1 MGSRMGIADS
11 KERMDLAP
19 GDVLLTVMSLSSP
32 KVPRRRCINLLLPTP
47 PYWKF
52 YRTLHSFCP
61 RSALCTPAYTSGDV
75 TYGEED
81 SPAERRESIV
91 AASVLS
97 RLASFRFPLKTFL
110 LGNRL
115 NANCPNNSLPV
126 ISWKFSTKELGGRKD
141 PLDEERIYC
150 NPCLPMFRIFRIQVE
165 TSLSFEIKR
174 FLGFFAFG
182 ILISRQKNE
191 HRPQKFYKFARVLRS
206 RGVSWTFEKGG
217 SIYIKFY
224 KIHDVLWENSYPFYF
239 SISSYFLLHPEIRR
253 KQRYYVESA
262 FD

>member
-1 MGSRMGIADS
+1 MGSRTGIADS

-61 RSALCTPAYTSGDV
+61 WSALCTPAYTSGDV

-126 ISWKFSTKELGGRKD
+126 ISWKFSTNTRRNLEEGKIRWTKKEFTVTRVCQCSG
-141 PLDEERIYC
+141 Y
-150 NPCLPMFRIFRIQVE
+150 
-165 TSLSFEIKR
+165 
-174 FLGFFAFG
+174 FG
-182 ILISRQKNE
+182 
-191 HRPQKFYKFARVLRS
+191 YKSKRVLVS
-206 RGVSWTFEKGG
+206 R
-217 SIYIKFY
+217 
-224 KIHDVLWENSYPFYF
+224 
-239 SISSYFLLHPEIRR
+239 
-253 KQRYYVESA
+253 
-262 FD
+262 